1 MPAKKTQTHN
11 TPTQHGGRF
20 YWVKG
25 QRLTPN
31 EYAELMQKQAPESD
45 KKSTQSAKTTKSTK
59 TQTQKASVEVVNE
72 Q

>member
-1 MPAKKTQTHN
+1 MPAKKQQTHN

-25 QRLTPN
+25 QRLTP
-31 EYAELMQKQAPESD
+31 EKYAELMQKQAAESAN
-45 KKSTQSAKTTKSTK
+45 KSTKSTK
-59 TQTQKASVEVVNE
+59 TQATQTQKASVEVVNE